1 MSQQISS
8 YHFFSS
14 IQDVVHSS
22 KTLLRLGQ
30 LDSFITES
38 SDGEIGLRID
48 NIQLLRGIWEK
59 AKEELK
65 TSYEKASNTVKTE
78 VSSFTFSFPARYL
91 EDFASIA
98 DGIQLEKFLDRN
110 LNDLTSLQRVPVRKS
125 HRGNKGPT
133 LLVHYPRYKKD
144 ATSRI
149 QYVIKWTH
157 WNEILCSRIYGALFS
172 LLKSIALEDGY
183 YEIRVPKTV
192 GLDCRAG
199 VIEDRDGQCNVL
211 SKVDS
216 EMLMNN
222 YLKISTLYT
231 SKEIDTSQQI
241 MLSDTVRGENLFDF
255 IKSKYQYLSLEQKQ
269 SFFRSLAV
277 IGMTD
282 LIIGNLD
289 RLAQVNFLPADN
301 IYQLEVL
308 ESNFGNVMIS
318 WVQSSNENPILYA
331 IDNGIDD
338 DVIASAVHRQ
348 KYLVFLRSLL
358 NTPGFEKIVAKNM
371 VESFQGT
378 LRSQIDDE
386 EGNVAELKKD
396 LEIFTQDL
404 KQIAF
409 DNFVQGIN
417 WINTVL
423 HTRLIPLFETEYLS
437 SIKPHPVPLFA
448 DLHTALNERLAAF
461 KESRE

>member
-1 MSQQISS
+1 M
-8 YHFFSS
+8 FNS
-14 IQDVVHSS
+14 IQEVVHSS
-22 KTLLRLGQ
+22 KTLLRLSQ

-38 SDGEIGLRID
+38 ADGEIGLRID

-65 TSYEKASNTVKTE
+65 TSYERAFNTVKAE

-91 EDFASIA
+91 EDFAKIE
-98 DGIQLEKFLDRN
+98 DGVQLEKFLDRN

-144 ATSRI
+144 TNNRI

-157 WNEILCSRIYGALFS
+157 WNEILCTRVYGMLFS
-172 LLKSIALEDGY
+172 LLKNIALEEGY

-192 GLDCRAG
+192 GLDFTTC
-199 VIEDRDGQCNVL
+199 VFENRDGQSSGF
-211 SKVDS
+211 SKEES
-216 EMLMNN
+216 EALMKN
-222 YLKISTLYT
+222 YFKISTLYT
-231 SKEIDTSQQI
+231 SKEIDASQQI

-269 SFFRSLAV
+269 NFYRSLAV

-289 RLAQVNFLPADN
+289 RLTQVNFSLAEKT
-301 IYQLEVL
+301 YQLEVL

-318 WVQSSNENPILYA
+318 WVQNSNENPILYA

-338 DVIASAVHRQ
+338 DVIAREEHRE
-348 KYLVFLRSLL
+348 KYLVFLRGLL
-358 NTPGFEKIVAKNM
+358 NTPEFEKIIAENM

-386 EGNVAELKKD
+386 EGNVSELKKD

-409 DNFVQGIN
+409 DNFAEGIT

-423 HTRLIPLFETEYLS
+423 HTRLIPLFEAEYLS
-437 SIKPHPVPLFA
+437 SIKTHPVPLFN

-461 KESRE
+461 KESRS